1 MYGGLHIMKRIN
13 MAKYGFI
20 RTPDDDFSDDGNRFT
35 CYQAGEY
42 ENIRIS
48 KLVSDGQV
56 YLSAQV
62 TCNLPYEIYGKL
74 PHYDEATWKYNGV
87 NLEGLTEEDMQNF
100 YKACCAYAQECID
113 TEADTKYPT
122 LEELEA
128 RCELIQAKC
137 QRDYD
142 EAAQFISEAV
152 LNGKITKVGAWDITY
167 IFDYLKSLKSAV
179 NNWDPKKR
187 APRLLGKAESL
198 KLMEPDCYELKNES
212 FYVKAIKE
220 HIEKFN

>member
-1 MYGGLHIMKRIN
+1 

-56 YLSAQV
+56 YLSSQV
-62 TCNLPYEIYGKL
+62 DCNLPYDIYGKL
-74 PHYDEATWKYNGV
+74 PHYNEATWKYNGV
-87 NLEGLTEEDMQNF
+87 DLESLTDEDMQNF

-113 TEADTKYPT
+113 TEANTKYPT

-128 RCELIQAKC
+128 RCELIQKKC
-137 QRDYD
+137 LNDYD
-142 EAAQFISEAV
+142 DAKQLVVNAV
-152 LNGKITKVGAWDITY
+152 ESGAILNLDRYYLTSV
-167 IFDYLKSLKSAV
+167 FEYLKNLRNIV
-179 NNWDPKKR
+179 NNCNPKTR
-187 APRLLGKAESL
+187 ALRLLGKADSL
-198 KLMEPDCYELKNES
+198 KMMEPDYNELTSES
-212 FYVKAIKE
+212 FYVKTIKE
-220 HIEKFN
+220 YLEKV

>member
-1 MYGGLHIMKRIN
+1 MKRIN

-35 CYQAGEY
+35 CYQVGEY

-48 KLVSDGQV
+48 KLVSDGQA

-62 TCNLPYEIYGKL
+62 DCNLPYDIYGKL
-74 PHYDEATWKYNGV
+74 PHYNEATWKYNGV
-87 NLEGLTEEDMQNF
+87 DLESLTDEDIQNF

-113 TEADTKYPT
+113 TEASMKYPT
-122 LEELEA
+122 FEEVED
-128 RCELIQAKC
+128 RCRLVQAK
-137 QRDYD
+137 QQTDYD
-142 EAAQFISEAV
+142 EAAKLIAEAT
-152 LNGKITKVGAWDITY
+152 LNGKITKLGTWDLTY
-167 IFDYLKSLKSAV
+167 IFDYLRSLKNAV
-179 NNWDPKKR
+179 NNWDPITR

-198 KLMEPDCYELKNES
+198 KLMEPDYYELKNES

-220 HIEKFN
+220 HLEKA